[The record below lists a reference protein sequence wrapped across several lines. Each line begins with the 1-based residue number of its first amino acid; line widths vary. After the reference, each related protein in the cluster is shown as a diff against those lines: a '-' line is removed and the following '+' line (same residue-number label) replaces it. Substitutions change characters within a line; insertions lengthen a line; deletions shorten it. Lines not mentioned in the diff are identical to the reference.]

1 LEIILTTLPGQAN
14 FVLDEYP
21 LYNLNRTSATYI
33 DEMSKALKQVGLNQ
47 TQWRVLGILGDK
59 NPSTV
64 TGIAR
69 RSVLKMST
77 LTRMLDRMESDK
89 LIERKLWEKDK
100 RIVQVHITAKG
111 RKYLGRA
118 VQVGASIYARVFDG
132 ISDKQ
137 AQQLMLT
144 LIKMRENLSRSPYA
158 AHIPP
163 LDE

>member
-1 LEIILTTLPGQAN
+1 LTTLPGQKN
-14 FVLDEYP
+14 FVLDDYP

-77 LTRMLDRMESDK
+77 LTRMLDRMERDK
-89 LIERKLWEKDK
+89 LITRKLWANDK
-100 RIVQVHITAKG
+100 RIVHVHITAKG
-111 RKYLGRA
+111 RKFLGRA
-118 VQVGASIYARVFDG
+118 VQVGANIYARVFDG
-132 ISDKQ
+132 IPDEQ
-137 AQQLMLT
+137 AQQLMHV
-144 LIKMRENLSRSPYA
+144 LIKMRENLNRSPYTLS
-158 AHIPP
+158 PP
-163 LDE
+163 K

>member
-1 LEIILTTLPGQAN
+1 LTTLPGQKN
-14 FVLDEYP
+14 FILDEYP

-77 LTRMLDRMESDK
+77 LTRMLDRMEKDG
-89 LIERKLWEKDK
+89 LITRKLWEKDK
-100 RIVQVHITAKG
+100 RIVHVSITPKG
-111 RKYLGRA
+111 REYLARA

-132 ISDKQ
+132 ISDKK
-137 AQQLMLT
+137 AQQLLST
-144 LIKMRENLSRSPYA
+144 LVQMRENLNRSPYA
-158 AHIPP
+158 PKKP
-163 LDE
+163 KSK